1 MEWIDFFS
9 ALHLGEHLYCH
20 TDNLSKDLQGTKMA
34 AVSGQR
40 LANLTKGTLTKIRI
54 DQSFD
59 HFYANVARKSEG
71 LLGEPT
77 LPRKRH
83 TPARLKVGAGTPSYP
98 QTAKDHIVRA
108 YYEAAIDNGDN
119 YEAEFSFLKHN
130 TGKMLRYRGAT

>member
-1 MEWIDFFS
+1 
-9 ALHLGEHLYCH
+9 
-20 TDNLSKDLQGTKMA
+20 MA

>member
-1 MEWIDFFS
+1 MTFS
-9 ALHLGEHLYCH
+9 LLCILDSTFIAIP

-40 LANLTKGTLTKIRI
+40 QANLTKGALTKIRI

-83 TPARLKVGAGTPSYP
+83 SPARLKVGAGTPSYP
-98 QTAKDHIVRA
+98 QTAKDHYARA
-108 YYEAAIDNGDN
+108 YYEAIDLIVLAIYQSVNQ
-119 YEAEFSFLKHN
+119 ESLSS
-130 TGKMLRYRGAT
+130 